1 MPRGRRKQHRA
12 LGAIE
17 KDLHAL
23 NLKRHELFKE
33 IEAAVEAL
41 GMSAMPVVAKMG
53 QMAGLGASLPTKA
66 KGGRQPGFK
75 MSKEARSKLAASA
88 KRRWAEAKKAG
99 KRTLG

>member
-1 MPRGRRKQHRA
+1 MLRGRRKQHRT

-17 KDLHAL
+17 KDLRAL

-53 QMAGLGASLPTKA
+53 QMAGLGASLPTK
-66 KGGRQPGFK
+66 GGRQPGFK
-75 MSKEARSKLAASA
+75 MSKEARNKLAASA

-99 KRTLG
+99 KTTLG